1 MWRIAKFGQKKL
13 RRKAPSNSVA
23 TGTMT
28 SGPKRTAREE
38 MQPSKHMVFNDEDDR
53 YDGMSE
59 MSDDVDDRDDE
70 DDVTGDDNHED
81 DGDSSSSEV
90 EEISTSE
97 ARAKARKQL
106 EKAKSR
112 RET

>member
-1 MWRIAKFGQKKL
+1 M
-13 RRKAPSNSVA
+13 
-23 TGTMT
+23 
-28 SGPKRTAREE
+28 
-38 MQPSKHMVFNDEDDR
+38 
-53 YDGMSE
+53 
-59 MSDDVDDRDDE
+59 DDRDDE

-106 EKAKSR
+106 EQAKSR